1 MARYGVDYYG
11 IGFYGSD
18 NVATYTA
25 SPFVA
30 QSFNY
35 NQIKLTWVDPLGV
48 WSKLVLVRNQYG
60 FPLNPYDGTV
70 LVNVF
75 NGSDPTN
82 YTDTIPFSNQ
92 NEDRPFFYYS
102 IFVLETTTYTWKRA
116 GNVIGTL
123 VLNYYGN
130 TTNTYNYLPDILKI
144 KDTYNAKTLYDNAD
158 LKAFLNNFGFQLDQI
173 QTYVD
178 ETNNRYNLG
187 RLHGNL
193 LQLQLKE
200 LGVVYEPEIGYQQS
214 RTLGRNA
221 IHLYKEKG
229 SRLGL
234 VDFVKSFSGFG
245 IPNYGTGTVT
255 YTAANAFYAG
265 DVVTITGIVSSTN
278 TGATAGAGYN
288 LTSATVL
295 SATAKQFTI
304 TSNAS
309 GTYTSGG
316 TATDGTLSATI
327 TKAVGS
333 APQNPPVN
341 GVTIGHNLMLDYN
354 DSSFEESVGHWFN
367 YPANTAT
374 ISALRIRNISQVSL
388 TSNVATLTILS
399 TASTAAVTGA
409 LGGGTT
415 VVYSGYNSFSVGQS
429 VTITGI
435 TPTAYNVTGIVTAA
449 TSTSFTITNSAVGVY
464 VSGGTATAVTPHGY
478 AIGNII
484 SITNCTLPLFNTV
497 TPVTITAVT
506 PTTLSYALTATN
518 VVATKVAA
526 GIITPSPVP
535 WNEPTMLS
543 SYPNK
548 QKGILGMTNAS
559 VTAGTVAIYCGY
571 LTPVTKGIPVTGG
584 LPYTF
589 SVYAAAGTT
598 GRVVTAGI
606 NWYDRFGVY
615 ISGTTGTGLTDTVL
629 SNYQSQASITNV
641 VGSAG
646 TVTYTAANSFVAGQT
661 VTIANVLPFAYNL
674 TAVTIASASG
684 TQFTVTNGA
693 TGTYVSGGNATAT
706 VAVRPLVTA
715 TAPSSAYY
723 ACPSISIASVA
734 GSATPEWHY
743 FDAAQFEQSSSVTTF
758 DEARQL
764 HIIVKGTRINELV
777 NPHFGLISGSLTSPT
792 VTPWTATNATLTLDQ
807 SSIEPSLSPALLGS
821 TNADSW
827 NVTGVATTATGTTTV
842 FTDKIHYLAKNS
854 KVSITNAGYLANGV
868 WTVTG
873 AGSTSIAFTPTYA
886 VASIAAR
893 ATTGA
898 VEVVTMSSA
907 HGFSVGQT
915 VTVAGSS
922 VAAANVTGVI
932 SAITATTFTIP
943 NAAAAT
949 AAATGGTVTLGTA
962 LATAT
967 LGNSASITAIAA
979 STPAAGSVTYTSAN
993 TYLIGQKVAITG
1005 ATISGYNGTFT
1016 ITAATTSTFT
1026 VTNSTT
1032 GATSTASAVGVSGS
1046 VWAAG
1051 NILNLVA
1058 TGTSSVINT
1067 GSTTTLMPIYYP
1079 STSYAFSVYANTP
1092 SSTQTLLPQ
1101 ILWYDINKVLI
1112 STASGTAITTAA
1124 GTLKTTWSQASIIS
1138 VAPATAAFAMVQLTW
1153 TTTSTSILNLDAALF
1168 ENSSFVNSYF
1178 DGDKGLGA
1186 TSDFLWEGGT
1196 PYANVARS
1204 HYYKNRFAI
1213 QSRIGG
1219 YLTDNLTNGTTLAL
1233 YLAQPQT

>member
-1 MARYGVDYYG
+1 MARYGIDYYG
-11 IGFYGSD
+11 IGSYGSD
-18 NVATYTA
+18 NVATFSA
-25 SPFVA
+25 LPFTA
-30 QSFNY
+30 QSFQY
-35 NQIKLTWVDPLGV
+35 NQIKLTWVDPVGV
-48 WSKLVLVRNQYG
+48 WSNLILVRNQYG
-60 FPLNPYDGTV
+60 FPLNPYDGTI

-82 YTDTIPFSNQ
+82 YTDSIPFSNQ

-102 IFVLETTTYTWKRA
+102 IFVLETTSYTWKRA

-123 VLNYYGN
+123 VLEDYGN
-130 TTNTYNYLPDILKI
+130 STNLYSYLPDILKI
-144 KDTYNAKTLYDNAD
+144 KDTYDAKTLYDNSD
-158 LKAFLNNFGFQLDQI
+158 LNSFLNNFAFQLDEI

-200 LGVVYEPEIGYQQS
+200 LGVVYEPEIGYQQA

-255 YTAANAFYAG
+255 YTANNAFYAG

-316 TATDGTLSATI
+316 TATDGSLTATI
-327 TKAVGS
+327 TNAIGT

-354 DSSFEESVGHWFN
+354 DSSFEESVGHWYN

-374 ISALRIRNISQVSL
+374 ISALRVRSISNVAL
-388 TSNVATLTILS
+388 TSNVATLTIPS
-399 TASTAAVTGA
+399 IASTAAITGA

-415 VVYSGYNSFSVGQS
+415 VVYSGYNSFSVGQY

-435 TPTAYNVTGIVTAA
+435 TPTAYNITGIVIAA
-449 TSTSFTITNSAVGVY
+449 TSTSFTITNTAVGTY
-464 VSGGTATAVTPHGY
+464 VSGGTATGVTPHGY
-478 AIGNII
+478 AVGNSI
-484 SITNCTLPLFNTV
+484 SISGCSIPLFNTV

-506 PTTLSYALTATN
+506 PTTIRYALTASN
-518 VVATKVAA
+518 VTATAVAA
-526 GIITPSPVP
+526 GTITPSPVP

-548 QKGILGMTNAS
+548 QKGILGVTNAS
-559 VTAGTVAIYCGY
+559 ATAGTVAIYCGY
-571 LTPVTKGIPVTGG
+571 QTPVTKGIPVTAG

-629 SNYQSQASITNV
+629 SNYQTQASITNI
-641 VGSAG
+641 VGSG
-646 TVTYTAANSFVAGQT
+646 TTVTYTAANSFVAGQT
-661 VTIANVLPFAYNL
+661 MTIANALPAAYNL
-674 TAVTIASASG
+674 STVTVASASG
-684 TQFTVTNGA
+684 TQFTVTNAA
-693 TGTYVSGGNATAT
+693 TGTYVSGGTATAT
-706 VAVRPLVTA
+706 VAVRPLVTS
-715 TAPSSAYY
+715 TAPSNAYY
-723 ACPSISIASVA
+723 AAPSISIASVA

-743 FDAAQFEQSSSVTTF
+743 FDAAQFEQSSTVTAF

-764 HIIVKGTRINELV
+764 HIVVKATRINELV
-777 NPHFGLISGSLTSPT
+777 NPHFSLTGGTLASPS
-792 VTPWTATNATLTLDQ
+792 VAPWTTTGATSVLDN
-807 SSIEPSLSPALLGS
+807 SSLEPSLSPTILGTS
-821 TNADSW
+821 NADSW
-827 NVTGVATTATGTTTV
+827 TVTGVATTATGTTTV

-854 KVSITNAGYLANGV
+854 QVSITNAGYLANGV
-868 WTVTG
+868 WTITG
-873 AGSTSIAFTPTYA
+873 AGATSINFTPTYA

-893 ATTGA
+893 ASTGA

-922 VAAANVTGVI
+922 VAGANVTGVI
-932 SAITATTFTIP
+932 SAVTSTTFTIP
-943 NAAAAT
+943 NAGAAT

-967 LGNSASITAIAA
+967 LGASASITAISA
-979 STPAAGSVTYTSAN
+979 SAGSVTYTAAN
-993 TYLIGQKVAITG
+993 TYLVGQKVTITG
-1005 ATISGYNGTFT
+1005 ATIAGYNGTFT
-1016 ITAATTSTFT
+1016 ITAATASNFT
-1026 VTNSTT
+1026 VTNATT
-1032 GATSTASAVGVSGS
+1032 GATSTASAVGVTGNA
-1046 VWAAG
+1046 WASG
-1051 NILNLVA
+1051 NILKLTA

-1079 STSYAFSVYANTP
+1079 NTSYTFSVFANTANT
-1092 SSTQTLLPQ
+1092 SQSLTPQ
-1101 ILWYDINKVLI
+1101 IVWYDINKVLV
-1112 STASGTAITTAA
+1112 STSSGTAVTTAD
-1124 GTLKTTWSQASIIS
+1124 GTLSSTWKQIGVTAQ
-1138 VAPATAAFAMVQLTW
+1138 APATAAYAMVQLTW
-1153 TTTSTSILNLDAALF
+1153 TSTNGAILNLDAAML
-1168 ENSSFVNSYF
+1168 ENSSFLNSYF
-1178 DGDKGLGA
+1178 DGTHGLA
-1186 TSDFLWEGGT
+1186 SSTDLLWEGGT
-1196 PYANVARS
+1196 GYSNAARS

-1213 QSRIGG
+1213 QSRIGT
-1219 YLTDNLTNGTTLAL
+1219 YLTDNLTYGTTLAL